1 MLSFQDCLDLADVT
15 ESEIAAILAHEG
27 IPPIVALELGHYLLQ
42 TKEGREKL
50 QGFIVDDILAAQVR
64 HSCDTCESFSR
75 TLSQY
80 LKRCA
85 ARDGSGM
92 TVLPGSSELAAIGE
106 AQEMV
111 ENAETAE
118 SADHRTVGSLQ
129 KAKDCDDC
137 CACAKL
143 SLELV
148 AALRQNDAD

>member
-15 ESEIAAILAHEG
+15 ETEIAAILAHEG

-50 QGFIVDDILAAQVR
+50 QSFIVDDVLAAQVR
-64 HSCDTCESFSR
+64 HSCGACEKFSR

-80 LKRCA
+80 LERCA
-85 ARDGSGM
+85 GRDEGGM
-92 TVLPGSSELAAIGE
+92 TVLPRSAELAAIGE
-106 AQEMV
+106 AQRIV

-118 SADHRTVGSLQ
+118 LSDHRTVEALQ
-129 KAKDCDDC
+129 RAKDCDDC

-148 AALRQNDAD
+148 SVLRRSDAE